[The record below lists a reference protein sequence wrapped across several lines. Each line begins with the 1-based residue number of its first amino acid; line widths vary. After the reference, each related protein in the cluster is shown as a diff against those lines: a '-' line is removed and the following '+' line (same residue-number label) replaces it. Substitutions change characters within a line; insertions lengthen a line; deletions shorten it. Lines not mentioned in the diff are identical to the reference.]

1 MGPTIGNVDG
11 ADHHADAKALP
22 SNLSKMNTNHQARLK
37 QQALGVALALW
48 WSPGLCNTS
57 GGSAQA
63 QVPAEILDKIVV
75 PTLSNQPQQRVGK
88 DETIAQDLTYLVVG
102 TDAVVGLV
110 SPDQTPGDSASMSA
124 LLANTSLAT
133 TNNSAQ
139 LVLVDGQ
146 RIPGKLEN
154 RQGVATWVS
163 LWCAPRVL
171 VTDEIRSLAFG
182 RNAPPAATDTD
193 VIQLKNG
200 DRVAGF
206 ISAINPQAVTVDVG
220 SGTTTTLTVAMDTI
234 ASLSL
239 VGPNKP
245 HTGAR
250 VWLTDGTVLDGPSVS
265 WMSANYLRIMG
276 IAGAKTPVVTVPR
289 DRVLAVQ
296 STPDSAMPLAT
307 LTPVASI
314 PQGCDGFRFTTS
326 IPTAASGTW
335 ALDAAPLELDGPVL
349 LTYPAQ
355 VVNTRLVAVAYR
367 IPTARLAGSVDMVI
381 RSGGK
386 ELLRERFESNRAR
399 VEIRVDL
406 PVAPFEIE
414 LQPADGTAVGDT
426 VTLERAVLFPR

>member
-1 MGPTIGNVDG
+1 
-11 ADHHADAKALP
+11 
-22 SNLSKMNTNHQARLK
+22 
-37 QQALGVALALW
+37 
-48 WSPGLCNTS
+48 
-57 GGSAQA
+57 
-63 QVPAEILDKIVV
+63 VV
-75 PTLSNQPQQRVGK
+75 PTLSNQPQQRVLK

-124 LLANTSLAT
+124 LVANTSLAT
-133 TNNSAQ
+133 TNNGAQ

-163 LWCAPRVL
+163 LWCAPRAL
-171 VTDEIRSLAFG
+171 VTDEIRSLVFG
-182 RNAPPAATDTD
+182 KTSPPLATDTD

-200 DRVAGF
+200 DRVTGF
-206 ISAINPQAVTVDVG
+206 ISAINPQEVTVDVG
-220 SGTTTTLTVAMDTI
+220 SGTTNTLTVAMDTI
-234 ASLSL
+234 TALTL
-239 VGPNKP
+239 VGPTKP

-250 VWLTDGTVLDGPSVS
+250 VWLTDGTVVDGPSVS
-265 WMSANYLRIMG
+265 WMSPSYLRIMG
-276 IAGAKTPVVTVPR
+276 ISGAKTPVVTVPR

-296 STPDSAMPLAT
+296 STPDSATPLAT

-314 PQGCDGFRFTTS
+314 PQGCDGYRFTTS
-326 IPTAASGTW
+326 VPTVAPGTW

-355 VVNTRLVAVAYR
+355 VVTTRLVAVAYR

-386 ELLRERFESNRAR
+386 ELLRERFDSNRAR
-399 VEIRVDL
+399 VDIRVDL
-406 PVAPFEIE
+406 PAAPFEIE
-414 LQPADGTAVGDT
+414 LQPADGNAVGDT

>member
-1 MGPTIGNVDG
+1 
-11 ADHHADAKALP
+11 
-22 SNLSKMNTNHQARLK
+22 MNINHQARFK
-37 QQALGVALALW
+37 QQALGVAMALW
-48 WSPGLCNTS
+48 CSHGLCNTS
-57 GGSAQA
+57 GGSAHA
-63 QVPAEILDKIVV
+63 QIPAEIPDKIVV
-75 PTLSNQPQQRVGK
+75 PTLSNQPQQRGIK
-88 DETIAQDLTYLVVG
+88 DETITQDLTYLVVG

-110 SPDQTPGDSASMSA
+110 SPDQTPGDSTSMSA

-133 TNNSAQ
+133 INNSAQ

-171 VTDEIRSLAFG
+171 VTDEIRSLVFG
-182 RNAPPAATDTD
+182 RNAPPLATDTD
-193 VIQLKNG
+193 VIQLRNG
-200 DRVAGF
+200 DRVTGF
-206 ISAINPQAVTVDVG
+206 ISAISSEAVTVDVG
-220 SGTTTTLTVAMDTI
+220 SGTTSTLTVAMDTI
-234 ASLSL
+234 AALSM

-245 HTGAR
+245 HAGAR

-265 WMSANYLRIMG
+265 WMSASYLRIMG
-276 IAGAKTPVVTVPR
+276 VAGAKTPVVTVPR

-296 STPDSAMPLAT
+296 STPDSATPLAT
-307 LTPVASI
+307 LTPVASV
-314 PQGCDGFRFTTS
+314 PQGCEGFRFTTS
-326 IPTAASGTW
+326 VPTVAPGTW
-335 ALDAAPLELDGPVL
+335 ALDAAPLEIDGPVL

-355 VVNTRLVAVAYR
+355 AVNTRLVAVAYR
-367 IPTARLAGSVDMVI
+367 TPTARLTGSVDVVI
-381 RSGGK
+381 RAGGK

-414 LQPADGTAVGDT
+414 LQPADGNAVGDT

>member
-1 MGPTIGNVDG
+1 MSI
-11 ADHHADAKALP
+11 
-22 SNLSKMNTNHQARLK
+22 TNQPRLK
-37 QQALGVALALW
+37 RQALGVAMALW
-48 WSPGLCNTS
+48 CSHGLCSTT
-57 GGSAQA
+57 GGGAYAQI
-63 QVPAEILDKIVV
+63 PTENPDKIVM
-75 PTLSNQPQQRVGK
+75 PTLSNQPQQRVAK

-110 SPDQTPGDSASMSA
+110 SPRQTPGDSSSMSA

-133 TNNSAQ
+133 TSNSAQ

-171 VTDEIRSLAFG
+171 VTDEIRSLVFG
-182 RNAPPAATDTD
+182 RNAPPSTTDTD
-193 VIQLKNG
+193 VIQLNNG
-200 DRVAGF
+200 DRVTGF
-206 ISAINPQAVTVDVG
+206 ISEISPTTVTVDVG
-220 SGTTTTLTVAMDTI
+220 SGSTTTLTVAMDTI
-234 ASLSL
+234 TALSL
-239 VGPNKP
+239 VGPSKP
-245 HTGAR
+245 RTGCR

-276 IAGAKTPVVTVPR
+276 IAGAKTPVLTVPR

-296 STPDSAMPLAT
+296 SSPDSATPLAT
-307 LTPVASI
+307 LTSVASI
-314 PQGCDGFRFTTS
+314 PQGCEGFRFTTS
-326 IPTAASGTW
+326 IPVAAPGTW
-335 ALDAAPLELDGPVL
+335 ALDAPPLELDGPVL

-355 VVNTRLVAVAYR
+355 AVNTRLVAVAYR
-367 IPTARLAGSVDMVI
+367 TPTARLAGSVDVVI

-414 LQPADGTAVGDT
+414 LQPADGNAVGDT